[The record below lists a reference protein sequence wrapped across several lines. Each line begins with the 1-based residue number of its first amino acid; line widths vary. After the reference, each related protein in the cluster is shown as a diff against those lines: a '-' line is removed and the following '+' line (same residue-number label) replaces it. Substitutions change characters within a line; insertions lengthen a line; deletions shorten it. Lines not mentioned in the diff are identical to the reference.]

1 MREAEAWEPPP
12 LPLREL
18 DPALLVGA
26 ATFSPKLVLNVCG
39 EAEGAKP
46 EAGEPRSLLRGAC
59 SEEMFTQ
66 HLLARVS
73 SAGCSVNV
81 FFTHTRVIPGSEEL
95 TAPAAAHSVRKHLEG
110 ENVVLTELR
119 SFQKEEAFP
128 SSRPGNRLNQSWNR
142 SESAEVLSGRFRSSS
157 IST

>member
-1 MREAEAWEPPP
+1 MREAEAWETPP

-26 ATFSPKLVLNVCG
+26 ATFPPKLVLNVRG
-39 EAEGAKP
+39 EAEGAEP
-46 EAGEPRSLLRGAC
+46 ETEEPRSLLRGAC

-73 SAGCSVNV
+73 SAGCSV
-81 FFTHTRVIPGSEEL
+81 TERVLHAHACDTLERR
-95 TAPAAAHSVRKHLEG
+95 AHSSSCSSSVRKQQEHKHLEG
-110 ENVVLTELR
+110 ENVGLTELR

-128 SSRPGNRLNQSWNR
+128 SSSPV
-142 SESAEVLSGRFRSSS
+142 AD
-157 IST
+157 